1 MRKTYAYN
9 SIIIGVL
16 LGMLVGIKAGTVLGI
31 IVGIAVS
38 VVGFFIIRAIENVLY
53 KGADAAEKAI
63 KTAIKNKKDEK
74 VQAEAEMKICP
85 NCGSKQ
91 SKDATFCRSCGPKLN

>member
-16 LGMLVGIKAGTVLGI
+16 LGLLVGIKAGTALGI

-53 KGADAAEKAI
+53 KGADAATKAV
-63 KTAIKNKKDEK
+63 KNAIDNKKQEIK
-74 VQAEAEMKICP
+74 AAEAESKTCP

-91 SKDATFCRSCGPKLN
+91 NADVAFCRNCGTKL

>member
-16 LGMLVGIKAGTVLGI
+16 LGMLVGIKAGTALGI
-31 IVGIAVS
+31 VVGIVVT
-38 VVGFFIIRAIENVLY
+38 VVGFFIIKAIENVIN
-53 KGADAAEKAI
+53 KGVDAAASSI
-63 KTAIKNKKDEK
+63 KTAIDNKKA
-74 VQAEAEMKICP
+74 QAEAEIKICP

-91 SKDATFCRSCGPKLN
+91 SKDATFCRSCGSKLN

>member
-53 KGADAAEKAI
+53 KGADAAEQAI
-63 KTAIKNKKDEK
+63 KTAIKNKKEEK
-74 VQAEAEMKICP
+74 AQIEAEMKTCP

-91 SKDATFCRSCGPKLN
+91 NKDAAFCRNCGSKLD